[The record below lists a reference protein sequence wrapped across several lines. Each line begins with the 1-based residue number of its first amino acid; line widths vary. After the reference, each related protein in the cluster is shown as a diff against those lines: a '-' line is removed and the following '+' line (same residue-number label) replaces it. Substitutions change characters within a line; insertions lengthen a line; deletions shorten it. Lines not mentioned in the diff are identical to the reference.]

1 MPDAVRECSLS
12 LRVQK
17 QGGNPKRRRIEGATG
32 YHNSL
37 ERRLRAMKRWLLLA
51 ILVPIGFA
59 WHSHVLAF
67 GGESAFYEF
76 LGDHPQIRQE
86 LEANPNLA
94 NEPGYIR
101 DHPQF
106 IEFYRN
112 HDEVR
117 RELARNAPEIMRREE
132 IDNAQRR
139 GGE

>member
-1 MPDAVRECSLS
+1 
-12 LRVQK
+12 
-17 QGGNPKRRRIEGATG
+17 
-32 YHNSL
+32 
-37 ERRLRAMKRWLLLA
+37 MKRWLLLA
-51 ILVPIGFA
+51 VIGSVGIT
-59 WHSHVLAF
+59 WHAQAFAF
-67 GGESAFYEF
+67 GGEEAFYQF
-76 LGDHPQIRQE
+76 LGNHPQIRHE

-132 IDNAQRR
+132 VDNAQRR
-139 GGE
+139 HGD